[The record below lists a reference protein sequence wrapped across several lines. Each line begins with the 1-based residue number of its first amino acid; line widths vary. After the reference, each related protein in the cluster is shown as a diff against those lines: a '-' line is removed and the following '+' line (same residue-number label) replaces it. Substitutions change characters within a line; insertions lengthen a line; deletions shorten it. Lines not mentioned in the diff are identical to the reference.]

1 MSGCFPRARK
11 WGDKVAEFREY
22 TKKDFLEGT
31 EPYEVLYKYREDKF
45 VLMQLL
51 EQMAEI
57 AAGVGVKGF
66 KTLFKRYC
74 EAQKKEAAGKYIP
87 NATNFDGQPLELD
100 CGDWIADDNGI
111 RLPTPLGDMLAC
123 IHPIVP
129 VLRLVNID
137 TNTEKLQ
144 LAYRKG
150 GVWRKTI
157 ADKRTLA
164 AASSIIALADVGV
177 AVNSENAKWLVRY
190 LHDAENLNYDRIE
203 EKNSVGRLGWVEGH
217 GFSPYVE
224 NLVFDG
230 DAACKGL
237 FESVKSSGSYE
248 KWLELAKGIR
258 RESIYGRI
266 LMAASFASVLVKPL
280 NCLPFFLHLWGGTEA
295 GKTVGEM
302 LAASLWADPR
312 VGRYIQTFNSTIVG
326 KERAAAFVGNLP
338 LILDELQIAN
348 GQSSFD
354 KDIYMLSEG
363 VGRTR
368 GNKQGGVDLTPTW
381 SNCIITNGEMPL
393 ASSAS
398 GGGAVNRIIEIEC
411 EEALFS
417 DPKHVADTL
426 LENYG
431 FAGKKALD
439 WLDAYDP
446 DFATVRALY
455 KVYMQEFDKKDTT
468 GKQSMAMSL
477 ILAADFVLTNAVFE
491 DDKALKP
498 EDVQRFLKTKQEVSV
513 HERAYE
519 YIYQTL
525 VANKHRFG
533 ESENDKNEVW
543 GTTDQYYFY
552 VIRNYFDQ
560 ICNDG
565 GYNPKAILSWMKRS
579 GKIEV
584 SKGNTKTKRVNGEP
598 VPCVWLIK
606 PKEDDRGFEQVG
618 LEDKEGNDCP
628 F

>member
-1 MSGCFPRARK
+1 M
-11 WGDKVAEFREY
+11 DVAEFREY
-22 TKKDFLEGT
+22 KKEDFLEGT
-31 EPYEVLYKYREDKF
+31 EPYEVLYKYIDDQF
-45 VLMQLL
+45 TLMQLT
-51 EQMAEI
+51 EQMSGV
-57 AAGVGVKGF
+57 AAKVGVRGF

-74 EAQKKEAAGKYIP
+74 EAKKLESAGRYIP
-87 NATNFDGQPLELD
+87 NATNFDGQPIELD
-100 CGDWIADDNGI
+100 CGDWIADDGGI
-111 RLPTPLGDMLAC
+111 RIHTPLGPMLAC
-123 IHPIVP
+123 IHPIMP
-129 VLRLVNID
+129 VLRLINID

-150 GVWRKTI
+150 GIWRKTI

-177 AVNSENAKWLVRY
+177 AVNSENAKLLVRY

-203 EKNSVGRLGWVEGH
+203 EKNSVGRLGWVDDH

-224 NLVFDG
+224 NLIFDG
-230 DAACKGL
+230 DAACKGI
-237 FESVKSSGSYE
+237 FESVRSSGSYE
-248 KWLELAKGIR
+248 TWLELAKEVR
-258 RESIYGRI
+258 KESLYGRL
-266 LMAASFASVLVKPL
+266 LMAASVASILVKPL

-302 LAASLWADPR
+302 LAASIWADPR
-312 VGRYIQTFNSTIVG
+312 VGKYIQTFNSTLVG

-338 LILDELQIAN
+338 LILDELQIAS
-348 GQSSFD
+348 GQASFD

-411 EEALFS
+411 EEALFK

-431 FAGKKALD
+431 FAGKKCLD
-439 WLDAYDP
+439 WLEKYDP
-446 DFATVRALY
+446 NFAAVRQLY
-455 KVYMQEFDKKDTT
+455 RIYIQEFDKKDTT

-477 ILAADFVLTNAVFE
+477 ILVGDYVLSNAIYR
-491 DDKALKP
+491 DDKFLKP
-498 EDVQRFLKTKQEVSV
+498 EDVQHFLKTKQEVSV

-519 YIYQTL
+519 YIYETL
-525 VANKHRFG
+525 VANKNRFG
-533 ESENDKNEVW
+533 ESEDDRNEVW
-543 GTTDQYYFY
+543 GASDKYYFY
-552 VIRNYFDQ
+552 VIRSRFEQ
-560 ICNDG
+560 ICRDG
-565 GYNPKAILSWMKRS
+565 GYNSKALLSWMKRT
-579 GKIEV
+579 GRIEAA
-584 SKGNTKTKRVNGEP
+584 KGCTKAKRVNGE
-598 VPCVWLIK
+598 VVSCVWLVK
-606 PKEDDRGFEQVG
+606 MQEECGGFEQIG
-618 LEDKEGNDCP
+618 LREQAAEECP

>member
-1 MSGCFPRARK
+1 M
-11 WGDKVAEFREY
+11 EFREY

-31 EPYEVLYKYREDKF
+31 EPYEVLYRYREDKF
-45 VLMQLL
+45 QLMQLL

-74 EAQKKEAAGKYIP
+74 EAQQKAAGRSIP

-111 RLPTPLGDMLAC
+111 RIATPFGEVLAC
-123 IHPIVP
+123 IHPILP
-129 VLRLVNID
+129 TLRLVNLD

-150 GVWRKTI
+150 GLWRQVI

-164 AASSIIALADVGV
+164 AASAIISLADVGV

-203 EKNSVGRLGWVEGH
+203 ERKSVGRLGWVKDY
-217 GFSPYVE
+217 GFAPYVDD
-224 NLVFDG
+224 LVFDG

-248 KWLELAKGIR
+248 TWLELARKVR
-258 RESIYGRI
+258 QESIYGRL
-266 LMAASFASVLVKPL
+266 LMAASFASVLVQPL

-312 VGRYIQTFNSTIVG
+312 VGRYIQTFNSTLVG

-381 SNCIITNGEMPL
+381 ANCIITNGEMPL
-393 ASSAS
+393 ISAAS

-417 DPKHVADTL
+417 DPKHVADTVL
-426 LENYG
+426 KNYG

-439 WLDAYDP
+439 WLAQYDP

-455 KVYMQEFDKKDTT
+455 RVYMQEFDKRDTT

-477 ILAADFVLTNAVFE
+477 VLVADFVLSNAIFE
-491 DDKALKP
+491 DTQSLKP
-498 EDVQRFLKTKQEVSV
+498 EDVQQFLKTRQEVSV
-513 HERAYE
+513 YERAYA
-519 YIYQTL
+519 YILETL
-525 VANKHRFG
+525 VANKNRFEDG
-533 ESENDKNEVW
+533 DDDKNEVW
-543 GTTDQYYFY
+543 GTHDSYYFY
-552 VIRNYFDQ
+552 VIRSRFEQ
-560 ICNDG
+560 ICRDG
-565 GYNPKAILSWMKRS
+565 GYHSKAVLSWMKRT
-579 GKIEV
+579 GRIEV
-584 SKGNTKTKRVNGEP
+584 PKKGYTKLKRVNGEP
-598 VPCVWLIK
+598 IHCVWIV
-606 PKEDDRGFEQVG
+606 KEKAEDGFEQMG
-618 LEDKEGNDCP
+618 LREEQAVDCP

>member
-1 MSGCFPRARK
+1 M
-11 WGDKVAEFREY
+11 AEFRDY

-31 EPYEVLYKYREDKF
+31 EPFEILYKHREDEF
-45 VLMQLL
+45 VLMQLV
-51 EQMAEI
+51 EQMSEVATS
-57 AAGVGVKGF
+57 VGVKGF
-66 KTLFKRYC
+66 KTMFKRYC
-74 EAQKKEAAGKYIP
+74 EAQKKAETGRYIA
-87 NATNFDGQPLELD
+87 NATNFDRQPLELD
-100 CGDWIADDNGI
+100 CGEWIANDNGI
-111 RLPTPLGDMLAC
+111 WGNSMMGPVLAC
-123 IHPIVP
+123 IHPIMP
-129 VLRLVNID
+129 IMRLVNID

-150 GVWRKTI
+150 GVWKKTI

-164 AASSIIALADVGV
+164 AASSIITLADVGV
-177 AVNSENAKWLVRY
+177 AVNSENAKHLVRF

-203 EKNSVGRLGWVEGH
+203 EKNSVGRLGWVEDY

-237 FESVKSSGSYE
+237 FESVKSNGSFE
-248 KWLELAKGIR
+248 TWLQLAKEVR
-258 RESIYGRI
+258 KESVYGRI

-312 VGRYIQTFNSTIVG
+312 VGRYIQTFNSTVVG

-348 GQSSFD
+348 GQGSFD

-368 GNKQGGVDLTPTW
+368 GNKQGGVDMTPTW

-393 ASSAS
+393 ASTAS

-411 EEALFS
+411 EEALFKN
-417 DPKHVADTL
+417 PKHVADTL

-431 FAGKKALD
+431 FAGKMGLD
-439 WLDAYDP
+439 WLTEYDP
-446 DFATVRALY
+446 EFVTVRQLY
-455 KVYMQEFDKKDTT
+455 RIYMQEFDKKDTT

-477 ILAADFVLTNAVFE
+477 ILVGDFVLTNAVFH
-491 DDKALKP
+491 DDMALKP
-498 EDVQRFLKTKQEVSV
+498 EDVQKFLKTKQEVSV

-533 ESENDKNEVW
+533 ETDNDRNEVW
-543 GTTDQYYFY
+543 GTTDENYFY
-552 VIRNYFDQ
+552 VIRNYFEQ
-560 ICNDG
+560 ICKDG
-565 GYNPKAILSWMKRS
+565 GFNSKALLSWMKRT

-584 SKGNTKTKRVNGEP
+584 SKKGNTKMKRVNGEP
-598 VPCVWLIK
+598 IHCVWIIK
-606 PKEDDRGFEQVG
+606 PKDENDGFEQVG
-618 LEDKEGNDCP
+618 LMDKEGNACP

>member
-1 MSGCFPRARK
+1 M
-11 WGDKVAEFREY
+11 AEFREY
-22 TKKDFLEGT
+22 SKKDFLEGT
-31 EPYEVLYKYREDKF
+31 EPYEALYKYIDDQF
-45 VLMQLL
+45 VLLQLT
-51 EQMAEI
+51 EQMSGV
-57 AAGVGVKGF
+57 AAKVGVKGF
-66 KTLFKRYC
+66 KTLFKRFC
-74 EAQKKEAAGKYIP
+74 EAKKKESAGNFIP
-87 NATNFDGQPLELD
+87 NATNFDGQPAELD
-100 CGDWIADDNGI
+100 CGEWIADDNGI
-111 RLPTPLGDMLAC
+111 RIHTPIGTMLAC
-123 IHPIVP
+123 IHPILP
-129 VLRLVNID
+129 TLRLINID

-164 AASSIIALADVGV
+164 AASSIISLADVGV

-237 FESVKSSGSYE
+237 FESVKSGGSYE
-248 KWLELAKGIR
+248 TWLELAKEIR
-258 RESIYGRI
+258 KESLYGRI

-302 LAASLWADPR
+302 LAASIWADPR
-312 VGRYIQTFNSTIVG
+312 VGRYIQTFNSTLVG
-326 KERAAAFVGNLP
+326 KERAAAFVGNMP
-338 LILDELQIAN
+338 LILDELQIASS
-348 GQSSFD
+348 QASFD

-411 EEALFS
+411 EEALFKN
-417 DPKHVADTL
+417 PKYVADTL

-431 FAGKKALD
+431 FAGKMCLD
-439 WLDAYDP
+439 WLAEYDT
-446 DFATVRALY
+446 DFVMVKQLY
-455 KVYMQEFDKKDTT
+455 RIYMQEFDRKDTT
-468 GKQSMAMSL
+468 GKQSMAMSM
-477 ILAADFVLTNAVFE
+477 ILVGDYVLTEAIFQ
-491 DDKALKP
+491 DGKMLKP
-498 EDVQRFLKTKQEVSV
+498 EDVQHFLKTKQEVSV

-519 YIYQTL
+519 YIYETL
-525 VANKHRFG
+525 VANKSRFG
-533 ESENDKNEVW
+533 ETEDDRNEVW
-543 GTTDQYYFY
+543 GTSDKYYFY
-552 VIRNYFDQ
+552 VIRSRFEQ
-560 ICNDG
+560 ICRDG
-565 GYNPKAILSWMKRS
+565 GYNSKALLSWMKRT

-584 SKGNTKTKRVNGEP
+584 PKKGYTKMKRVNGEP
-598 VPCVWLIK
+598 IHCIWIIK
-606 PKEDDRGFEQVG
+606 IKDEDDGFEQVG
-618 LEDKEGNDCP
+618 LNDKEGNDCP

>member
-1 MSGCFPRARK
+1 MA
-11 WGDKVAEFREY
+11 DFREY
-22 TKKDFLEGT
+22 TKEDFLKGT
-31 EPYEVLYKYREDKF
+31 EPYEILYKHKDDQF
-45 VLMQLL
+45 VLMQMM
-51 EQMAEI
+51 EQMADI
-57 AAGVGVKGF
+57 AAGVKVRNF
-66 KTLFKRYC
+66 KTLFKTYC
-74 EAQKKEAAGKYIP
+74 EERKKAEAEQYIS
-87 NATNFDGQPLELD
+87 NGTNFDGQPLRLES
-100 CGDWIADDNGI
+100 GSWIADDNGI
-111 RLPTPLGDMLAC
+111 RIHTPMGAMLAC
-123 IHPIVP
+123 IHPILP
-129 VLRLVNID
+129 TMRLINID

-150 GVWRKTI
+150 GIWRKTI

-164 AASSIIALADVGV
+164 AASSIISLADVGV

-190 LHDAENLNYDRIE
+190 LHDAENLNYERIE
-203 EKNSVGRLGWVEGH
+203 EKKSVGRLGWIEGH

-237 FESVKSSGSYE
+237 FESVKEHGSYE
-248 KWLELAKGIR
+248 VWLELARAIR
-258 RESIYGRI
+258 EESIYGRL

-312 VGRYIQTFNSTIVG
+312 MGRYIQTFNSTLVG

-338 LILDELQIAN
+338 LILDELQIASN
-348 GQSSFD
+348 QSSFD

-368 GNKQGGVDLTPTW
+368 GNKHGGVDLTATW

-393 ASSAS
+393 ATSAS

-426 LENYG
+426 LEHYG
-431 FAGKKALD
+431 FAGKIALD
-439 WLDAYDP
+439 WLMENDENFVMVRRLYQIYMR
-446 DFATVRALY
+446 DFD
-455 KVYMQEFDKKDTT
+455 QKDTT

-477 ILAADFVLTNAVFE
+477 ILVGDFVLSQAIFQDNE
-491 DDKALKP
+491 WLKP

-519 YIYQTL
+519 YICETL
-525 VANKHRFG
+525 VANKSRFG
-533 ESENDKNEVW
+533 ETEDDKSEVW
-543 GTTDQYYFY
+543 GTNDKHYFY
-552 VIRNYFDQ
+552 VIRNRFEQ
-560 ICNDG
+560 ICRDG
-565 GYNPKAILSWMKRS
+565 GFNSKALLSWMKRT
-579 GKIEV
+579 GKIEALAD
-584 SKGNTKTKRVNGEP
+584 SYAKPKRVNGE
-598 VPCVWLIK
+598 VTRCVWIL
-606 PKEDDRGFEQVG
+606 KEKNKTEGFEQIG
-618 LEDKEGNDCP
+618 LQDEAQKECP

>member
-1 MSGCFPRARK
+1 M
-11 WGDKVAEFREY
+11 AEFREY

-31 EPYEVLYKYREDKF
+31 EPYEVLYAHKDDQF
-45 VLMQLL
+45 VLMQMI
-51 EQMAEI
+51 EQMADI
-57 AAGVGVKGF
+57 AAKVKVKNF
-66 KTLFKRYC
+66 KALFKRYC
-74 EAQKKEAAGKYIP
+74 EEKKKEEARRYIQ
-87 NATNFDGQPLELD
+87 NATNFDGQPLILD
-100 CGDWIADDNGI
+100 SGDWFADDNGI
-111 RLPTPLGDMLAC
+111 RIYTALGQMLAC
-123 IHPIVP
+123 IHPLLP
-129 VLRLVNID
+129 TMRLINID

-150 GVWRKTI
+150 GIWKKTI
-157 ADKRTLA
+157 ADKKTLA
-164 AASSIIALADVGV
+164 AASSIISLADVGV
-177 AVNSENAKWLVRY
+177 AVTSENAKWMVRY
-190 LHDAENLNYDRIE
+190 LHDIENLNYDRIE
-203 EKNSVGRLGWVEGH
+203 EKKSVGRLGWIEGY

-230 DAACKGL
+230 DLTCKGL
-237 FESVKSSGSYE
+237 FESVKTHGSYE
-248 KWLELAKGIR
+248 KWLELATAIR
-258 RESIYGRI
+258 KESIYGRL

-312 VGRYIQTFNSTIVG
+312 MGRYIQTFNSTLVG

-338 LILDELQIAN
+338 LILDELQIA
-348 GQSSFD
+348 GTQSSFD

-368 GNKQGGVDLTPTW
+368 GNKHGGVDLTATW

-426 LENYG
+426 LEHYG
-431 FAGKKALD
+431 FAGKIALD
-439 WLDAYDP
+439 WLLENDEN
-446 DFATVRALY
+446 FVMVRRLY
-455 KVYMQEFDKKDTT
+455 QIYMREFDQKDTT

-477 ILAADFVLTNAVFE
+477 ILVGDFVLSQAIFQDNE
-491 DDKALKP
+491 WMKP

-519 YIYQTL
+519 YICETL
-525 VANKHRFG
+525 VANKSRFG
-533 ESENDKNEVW
+533 ETEDDKSEVW
-543 GTTDQYYFY
+543 GTNDKHYFY
-552 VIRNYFDQ
+552 VIRSRFEQ
-560 ICNDG
+560 ICKDG
-565 GYNPKAILSWMKRS
+565 GFNSKALLSWMKRT

-584 SKGNTKTKRVNGEP
+584 PKKGYTKMKRVNGEP
-598 VPCVWLIK
+598 IHCVWVIK
-606 PKEDDRGFEQVG
+606 VKDDNYGFEQIG
-618 LEDKEGNDCP
+618 LQEESVVDCP

>member
-1 MSGCFPRARK
+1 MA
-11 WGDKVAEFREY
+11 DFREY

-31 EPYEVLYKYREDKF
+31 EPFEIVYQYQNNKF
-45 VLMQLL
+45 VLMQML
-51 EQMAEI
+51 EQMAEV
-57 AAGVGVKGF
+57 AASVGVKGF
-66 KTLFKRYC
+66 KTMFKQYC
-74 EAQKKEAAGKYIP
+74 ASQKKAAGSHLP
-87 NATNFDGQPLELD
+87 NATNFDGQPQELD
-100 CGDWIADDNGI
+100 CGDWIADDDGI
-111 RLPTPLGDMLAC
+111 RISTPLGYMLAC

-129 VLRLVNID
+129 TMRLVNID
-137 TNTEKLQ
+137 TNMEKLQ

-150 GVWRKTI
+150 GVWKKTI

-177 AVNSENAKWLVRY
+177 AVNSENAKWLVRF

-203 EKNSVGRLGWVEGH
+203 EKKSVGRLGWVEGY

-230 DAACKGL
+230 DMACKGL
-237 FESVKSSGSYE
+237 FESVKPQGDYE
-248 KWLELAKGIR
+248 TWLQLAKEIR
-258 RESIYGRI
+258 KESIYGRL

-348 GQSSFD
+348 GQGSFD

-368 GNKQGGVDLTPTW
+368 GNKQGGVEQTATW

-431 FAGKKALD
+431 FAGKMGLD
-439 WLDAYDP
+439 WLAEYDP
-446 DFATVRALY
+446 NFAIVRQLY
-455 KVYMQEFDKKDTT
+455 RVYMQEFDKQDTT

-477 ILAADFVLTNAVFE
+477 ILVGDFVLSNAIFA
-491 DDKALKP
+491 DDQFLKP
-498 EDVQRFLKTKQEVSV
+498 EDVQKFLKTKQEVSV
-513 HERAYE
+513 HERAYD
-519 YIYQTL
+519 YICETL
-525 VANKHRFG
+525 VANKSRFG
-533 ESENDKNEVW
+533 DAEDDRNEVW
-543 GTTDQYYFY
+543 GTNDKYYFY
-552 VIRNYFDQ
+552 VIRSRFEQ
-560 ICNDG
+560 ICKDG
-565 GYNPKAILSWMKRS
+565 GFNSKALLSWMKRT
-579 GKIEV
+579 GKIEAT
-584 SKGNTKTKRVNGEP
+584 KGCTKAKRVNGE
-598 VPCVWLIK
+598 VVSCVWIIK
-606 PKEDDRGFEQVG
+606 EKDENGGFEQIG
-618 LEDKEGNDCP
+618 LQDKAAEECP

>member
-1 MSGCFPRARK
+1 MA
-11 WGDKVAEFREY
+11 DFREY

-31 EPYEVLYKYREDKF
+31 EPFEIVYQYQNDKF
-45 VLMQLL
+45 VLMQML
-51 EQMAEI
+51 EQMADV
-57 AAGVGVKGF
+57 AASVGVKGF
-66 KTLFKRYC
+66 KTMFKQYC
-74 EAQKKEAAGKYIP
+74 ASQKKAAGSHLP
-87 NATNFDGQPLELD
+87 NATNFDGQPQELD
-100 CGDWIADDNGI
+100 CGDWIADDDGI
-111 RLPTPLGDMLAC
+111 RISTPLGYMLAC

-129 VLRLVNID
+129 TMRLVNID
-137 TNTEKLQ
+137 TNMEKLQ

-150 GVWRKTI
+150 GVWKKTI

-190 LHDAENLNYDRIE
+190 LHDAENLNYERIE
-203 EKNSVGRLGWVEGH
+203 EKKSVGRLGWVEGY

-230 DAACKGL
+230 DMACKGL
-237 FESVKSSGSYE
+237 FESVKPQGDYE
-248 KWLELAKGIR
+248 TWLQLAKDIR
-258 RESIYGRI
+258 KESIYGRI

-312 VGRYIQTFNSTIVG
+312 VGRYIQTFNSTFVG

-348 GQSSFD
+348 GQGSFD

-368 GNKQGGVDLTPTW
+368 GNKQGGVEQAATW

-431 FAGKKALD
+431 FAGKMGLD
-439 WLDAYDP
+439 WLAEYDP
-446 DFATVRALY
+446 NFAIVRQLY
-455 KVYMQEFDKKDTT
+455 RVYMQEFDKQDTT

-477 ILAADFVLTNAVFE
+477 ILVGDFVLSNAIFE
-491 DDKALKP
+491 DDQFLKP
-498 EDVQRFLKTKQEVSV
+498 EDVQKFLKTKQEVSV
-513 HERAYE
+513 HERAYD
-519 YIYQTL
+519 YICETL
-525 VANKHRFG
+525 VANKSRFG
-533 ESENDKNEVW
+533 DAEDDRNEVW
-543 GTTDQYYFY
+543 GTNDKYYFY
-552 VIRNYFDQ
+552 VIRSRFEQ
-560 ICNDG
+560 ICKDG
-565 GYNPKAILSWMKRS
+565 GFNSKALLSWMKRT
-579 GKIEV
+579 GKIEAT
-584 SKGNTKTKRVNGEP
+584 KGYTKMKRVNGEP
-598 VPCVWLIK
+598 IHCVWIIK
-606 PKEDDRGFEQVG
+606 QKDEGKGFEQMG
-618 LEDKEGNDCP
+618 LQEEQVEICP